1 MNSVQAAILQP
12 NPPLARFMTF
22 SIHSKDGIKHCLQ
35 ELREIVD
42 GESLVIGFGISLLQ
56 ALNKNVDGLHAFP
69 ALSHDGL
76 DIPSTQA
83 ALWCWLRGDD
93 RGELFH
99 QSRLIESLLMPAFT
113 LADCIDSFQ
122 FDQVRDLSGYEDGTE
137 NPAGE
142 EAIAAAI
149 VQGQGSGLDGSSFV
163 AVQQWL
169 HDFDSFD
176 AMSTEQ
182 QDDTIGRHISDNE
195 EFDEA
200 PESAHVKRSAQ
211 ESFAPEAFMLRHS
224 MPWAEDTEGGLVFVA
239 FGKSVDAFEA
249 ILQRMLGLEDGI
261 QDALFSFTHPISS
274 SYFWCPPMQETNL
287 DLSALDM

>member
-56 ALNKNVDGLHAFP
+56 ALNKSVDGLHAFP

-261 QDALFSFTHPISS
+261 QDALFSFTHPISG